1 MTYPAAAMGTA
12 LVDVVN
18 KLWLSGVGDGPQ
30 RHLHSP
36 GRPPLDAH
44 GQLRVGAQNVEARR
58 RSVDRRSVSK

>member
-44 GQLRVGAQNVEARR
+44 GQL
-58 RSVDRRSVSK
+58 